1 MRLEKFVARRAVD
14 ALYSLAAGLA
24 ALSLMS
30 ILLVMMAQVTL
41 REMGR
46 QFPGADDI
54 TAYLCVATTFF
65 ALARTFKN
73 GELIRVG
80 LGIERFPPRLRR
92 LVEILVLSLAA
103 VLVGAI
109 AWFTLQDALFSLE
122 IEEVA
127 QGTVPFLTWI
137 PKMAMPLGSGILLI
151 AVLDELVRVVSH
163 QTPSYVQ
170 AALDRAARGDFSAEV

>member
-1 MRLEKFVARRAVD
+1 VPGVRRALD
-14 ALYSLAAGLA
+14 ALYSFAAFLAAISLA
-24 ALSLMS
+24 A
-30 ILLVMMAQVTL
+30 IFIIMMAQVAM
-41 REMGR
+41 REMEL

-54 TAYLCVATTFF
+54 IAYLCVSTTFF

-80 LGIERFPPRLRR
+80 LGIERTPPKLRR
-92 LVEILVLSLAA
+92 IAECT
-103 VLVGAI
+103 VLVMGAI
-109 AWFTLQDALFSLE
+109 VVGGITWFTLQDVLFSHE

-137 PKMAMPLGSGILLI
+137 PKSAMPLGAGMLFI
-151 AVLDELVRVVSH
+151 AIIDELLRVIGGH
-163 QTPSYVQ
+163 TPTYVQ

>member
-1 MRLEKFVARRAVD
+1 MTLIRRALD

-24 ALSLMS
+24 ALSLVL
-30 ILLVMMAQVTL
+30 IFLVMMAQVVM
-41 REMGR
+41 REMER
-46 QFPGADDI
+46 QFPGADDL
-54 TAYLCVATTFF
+54 TAYLCVATAFF

-80 LGIERFPPRLRR
+80 LFIERLGGGARR
-92 LVEILVLSLAA
+92 ALEAFVLVLGA

-109 AWFTLQDALFSLE
+109 TWFTLQDVLFSFE

-127 QGTVPFLTWI
+127 QGTVPFPTWI
-137 PKMAMPLGSGILLI
+137 PKMAMPLGAGMLLI
-151 AVLDELVRVVSH
+151 AMLDELHRVLTR